1 MDGVLYP
8 SITNADK
15 KLTIAGERQ
24 LLAETHLIGLDQN
37 LYGRVL
43 RVTLYDFIRDEAKFE
58 SVETL
63 FCRIHHNI
71 KTAKVYFYE

>member
-43 RVTLYDFIRDEAKFE
+43 RVTLYDFIREEAKFE
-58 SVETL
+58 SVEAL
-63 FCRIHHNI
+63 FRRIHRDI
-71 KTAKVYFYE
+71 ETAKMYFNK